1 MLKITEYFAG
11 TVKMFAPK
19 ENKNKALSYMQN
31 SNVLF
36 FDLREKDGG
45 ISFKILQ
52 KNSRDKELLKY
63 AEITETKGFF
73 CDIKKSF
80 RRPGLYVGAVLFII
94 SLILSDRIV
103 WDVKFSA
110 GGGEDTQRIAAVL
123 QENGLKSGAF
133 KNAVDTS
140 HLENLVMLK
149 CPDVSYVNINLS
161 GSTATVVTDERITF
175 AKPED
180 NGKTDLCASEDGYI
194 IRYETY
200 AGRTVCEKG
209 QTVKQGDVLISG
221 TYDTFHHGTA
231 TVKAKGRVYAL
242 VKRSFLCECDDTAKE
257 KIYTG
262 KQYVKRAFT
271 LFSLKLGKDKEY
283 DPEKY
288 EKTSDLKTVT
298 VFNITELPLK
308 INTETYREYST
319 KERKISEAE
328 AEKTLM
334 QMYEKQYNDITDGA
348 EVKNTEIKKYHENGK
363 YCLYCEVVMICNI
376 AK

>member
-1 MLKITEYFAG
+1 MLKIIEYFAG
-11 TVKMFAPK
+11 TAEMFSPS

-36 FDLREKDGG
+36 FNLREKDGG
-45 ISFKILQ
+45 VSFKILR

-63 AEITETKGFF
+63 AEIIKTKGFL
-73 CDIKKSF
+73 CDVKKSF
-80 RRPGLYVGAVLFII
+80 RRPGLYVGALLFIAA
-94 SLILSDRIV
+94 LILSDRIV
-103 WDVKFSA
+103 WDIKFFP
-110 GGGEDTQRIAAVL
+110 GGDENTQRIAAVL
-123 QENGLKSGAF
+123 QESGLKSGVF
-133 KNAVDTS
+133 KSAVDTS

-161 GSTATVVTDERITF
+161 GGTATVTTDERVTF
-175 AKPED
+175 AKPPD
-180 NGKTDLCASEDGYI
+180 DGKTDLCASEDGYI

-209 QTVKQGDVLISG
+209 QTVKQGDTLISG
-221 TYDTFHHGTA
+221 SYDTFHHGTV
-231 TVKAKGRVYAL
+231 TVKARGRVYAL
-242 VKRSFLCECDDTAKE
+242 VRRSFLCECDDTVKE

-262 KQYVKRAFT
+262 KQYIRRAFT

-288 EKTSDLKTVT
+288 EKTSDIQTVT

-308 INTETYREYST
+308 INTDTYREYST

-328 AEKTLM
+328 AEKTLAE
-334 QMYEKQYNDITDGA
+334 MYEKQYKDITNGA

-363 YCLYCEVVMICNI
+363 YCLYCEVILICNI